1 MFSLL
6 SSIIIVLANLLQL
19 DRRRALERQQQI
31 AAYQE
36 QMRQMRERRQQSGRP
51 YGGAPLYTSPA
62 GNPYQ
67 MGGSGY
73 GGGFGGGGFGG
84 GGGYGR
90 RRGGFGTHRGH
101 SALSNLN

>member
-6 SSIIIVLANLLQL
+6 SSVIIFLANLLQL

-36 QMRQMRERRQQSGRP
+36 QIRQMRQRQQQSGRP

-73 GGGFGGGGFGG
+73 GGGFGGG
-84 GGGYGR
+84 YGR
-90 RRGGFGTHRGH
+90 RRGGFGTRREHNAVNDR
-101 SALSNLN
+101 N